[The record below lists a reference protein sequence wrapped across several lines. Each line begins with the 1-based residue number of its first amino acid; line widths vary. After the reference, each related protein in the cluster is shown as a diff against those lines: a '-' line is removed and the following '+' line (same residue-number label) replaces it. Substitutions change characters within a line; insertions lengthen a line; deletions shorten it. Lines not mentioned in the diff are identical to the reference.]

1 MGEALECGTAS
12 WGDREMKCMEDAT
25 LDSLLY
31 LSQKLVLCLFF
42 PYVHTGVPIKYNI
55 VLISLI

>member
-1 MGEALECGTAS
+1 MEALECGTAS
-12 WGDREMKCMEDAT
+12 WGDREMKRLEDAT
-25 LDSLLY
+25 LDSLFY

-42 PYVHTGVPIKYNI
+42 PYVHTDVPIKYSI